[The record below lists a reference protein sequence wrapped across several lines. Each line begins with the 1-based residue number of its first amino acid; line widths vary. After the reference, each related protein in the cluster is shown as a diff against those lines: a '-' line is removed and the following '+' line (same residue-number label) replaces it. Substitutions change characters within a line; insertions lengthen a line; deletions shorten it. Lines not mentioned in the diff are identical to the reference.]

1 MNGKLDAE
9 VISMCIV
16 AVWIV
21 HKSSR
26 KMVKTYAILDNCS
39 QGSFINEKI
48 IEGLGI
54 TGRKL
59 KSSQKTLTGEK
70 SDELA
75 AVNGLIVSG
84 ISCGKE
90 GPVEWIE
97 VPKAYLRSFLPVERE
112 EIAAAKKIKKW
123 QYLNPITAEITQDDD
138 IEIGILIGANCMKA
152 LEPVETIASQN
163 RGSYAYS
170 TKLG

>member
-39 QGSFINEKI
+39 QGFFINEEI

-54 TGRKL
+54 TERKL
-59 KSSQKTLTGEK
+59 KLSRKILTGEK

-90 GPVEWIE
+90 GPVEWTE
-97 VPKAYLRSFLPVERE
+97 VPKAYQEVS
-112 EIAAAKKIKKW
+112 
-123 QYLNPITAEITQDDD
+123 YL
-138 IEIGILIGANCMKA
+138 
-152 LEPVETIASQN
+152 
-163 RGSYAYS
+163 
-170 TKLG
+170 

>member
-16 AVWIV
+16 AVWV
-21 HKSSR
+21 GHKSSR
-26 KMVKTYAILDNCS
+26 KMVKTYAILDNCG
-39 QGSFINEKI
+39 QGFFINEEI

-54 TGRKL
+54 TERKL
-59 KSSQKTLTGEK
+59 KLSQKILTGEK

-90 GPVEWIE
+90 GPVEWTE
-97 VPKAYLRSFLPVERE
+97 VPKAYQEVS
-112 EIAAAKKIKKW
+112 
-123 QYLNPITAEITQDDD
+123 YL
-138 IEIGILIGANCMKA
+138 
-152 LEPVETIASQN
+152 
-163 RGSYAYS
+163 
-170 TKLG
+170 